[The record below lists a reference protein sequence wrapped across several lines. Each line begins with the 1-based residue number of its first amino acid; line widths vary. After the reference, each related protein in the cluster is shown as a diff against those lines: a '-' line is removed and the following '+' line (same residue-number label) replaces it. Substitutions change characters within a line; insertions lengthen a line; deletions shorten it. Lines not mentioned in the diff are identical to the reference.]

1 MPVPREVEDW
11 IARSEVDHVGPFVN
25 AWAAF
30 NAWYRHVARAFDKER
45 DRLNYIRTQPNT
57 VRGAIMPLVDPDGAE
72 TPDSLQ
78 FRAMLA
84 ELHGALEAFRL
95 ETVNDLGITEHVSFR
110 SVPLNRRVQL
120 PQRDGYRGVSYRVDK
135 PHGVWTSTVTDK
147 AGVEVARIEQPEYD
161 AAALERD
168 NGFVRLSDERQ
179 RRLRVLYADCNPR
192 PMVNLLV
199 GNEPEIVAGTIAFRC
214 TCEDLFGGII
224 ETIYRMRNMLLH
236 GELSPDPAALA
247 CYAPAY
253 HMLRR
258 MLRECR

>member
-1 MPVPREVEDW
+1 MPVPREVQEW

-30 NAWYRHVARAFDKER
+30 NAWYRHVSSSTKDR
-45 DRLNYIRTQPNT
+45 DGLNHVRTHPNT
-57 VRGAIMPLVDPDGAE
+57 VRSAILPLLDPTKAD
-72 TPDSLQ
+72 TPDSVE
-78 FRAMLA
+78 FRTAVGA
-84 ELHGALEAFRL
+84 LHGALEGFRL
-95 ETVNDLGITEHVSFR
+95 ETVNDVGAIEQVSFR

-120 PQRDGYRGVSYRVDK
+120 PQTSSYYGFAYSVNR
-135 PHGVWTSTVTDK
+135 HSGMWISTVENKGGT
-147 AGVEVARIEQPEYD
+147 EIARVEQPEYD
-161 AAALERD
+161 EAAFAGHADLQ
-168 NGFVRLSDERQ
+168 NLSARQ
-179 RRLRVLYADCNPR
+179 QASFRALYADCNPR

-199 GNEPEIVAGTIAFRC
+199 GTEPEIVASTIVFRC

-253 HMLRR
+253 HILRR
-258 MLRECR
+258 MLQECR